1 MYLGISVC
9 TFPFHTWPRRA
20 AQTGKLRA
28 QVYFLDLMKCDERKR
43 GKREKKIHLFVHFTQ
58 GSELSQPAAKRRKS
72 SDFNRL

>member
-43 GKREKKIHLFVHFTQ
+43 REKGEQKTFSFVIHKV
-58 GSELSQPAAKRRKS
+58 LSRADLLQKLRKS
-72 SDFNRL
+72 SDFNCL

>member
-43 GKREKKIHLFVHFTQ
+43 EEEKKIHPFICFTQ
-58 GSELSQPAAKRRKS
+58 VGE
-72 SDFNRL
+72 